1 MVASGF
7 GALDRLALSGGTL
20 TGELVAPDVNIAGL
34 TGATA
39 ASRYVG
45 ATTSGAPASG
55 TFLKGDFVIDQTAK
69 VWVCTTTGSPGTWT
83 QAGGSPNS
91 LPVFNVLNTAYSG
104 GADPSGSSDST
115 LAINAAIAAC
125 ISGSP
130 VPGGVV
136 YLPPGTY
143 KVTGNLTCHTTVP
156 VYIRGAGRWAT
167 TINFTGTGDCLRVYD
182 SSNINTRTRHGG
194 GVEALTIDGTGS
206 TGSGA
211 CGLHMGDI
219 FEFRLDV
226 GVQNFFG
233 TGGIGVH
240 LDNQWWWTEQLSGQV
255 FAANCA
261 THVMLDQLPAGA
273 NKTTATGSFARLD
286 LAVYVDQDQAAFDG
300 VTLANGAF
308 VYDGRLA
315 IRGNFGSSSSAV
327 TSAALRIT
335 GQTDPSFTSQT
346 VSSIFSSRLDVQVE
360 CEAGAHTPQTIVQGT
375 PGANYIRGCDGI
387 LDFAGGGVNFTQSN
401 LGSPQA
407 PGALWFLGSISGD
420 ASLSPATVPSGSG
433 SPLVVCGSLV
443 YTAGYANPGT
453 TSTLFSYGAD
463 FFELTLA
470 SNTTIS
476 FADGFGQTLGAPQ
489 RITVMITQSASASFT
504 VTWPTSGSPSV
515 TAPTVLWAGGGQ
527 PTMNPAHGSTDTY
540 MLETADGATW
550 FGYAIQQKPLGV
562 AQGGT
567 GLASLTAYAPL
578 TGGTTSTGALQQA
591 TTGMSTSGHV
601 LTSTGASSLPTWQA
615 PSGGGDTAAS
625 ATWSTG
631 TPTISIATADV
642 WDITISHNITG
653 LTITPTA
660 ANVQTVSLFLNQ
672 DGTGN
677 WTFPS
682 SAWPGS
688 VTWLAGGPPV
698 INPAAS
704 SLTLVV
710 LETYNAGSTW
720 YGSVPAPSLP
730 VSVVNGGTGL
740 SATGA
745 AGALLTSTGTTT
757 APAWQGL
764 LPLTAVQ
771 TSSFN
776 VTASQMNPVD
786 ATAGNVTA
794 TLPTGAIAG
803 DPTGIKLI
811 NTASG
816 HTLTVQT
823 TAPDVL
829 GRVTGF
835 SSGSYS
841 TSMTPFALPGQG
853 TLLIYTP
860 AGAAWAVTA
869 TSGGSANIVTSVS
882 GTPFA
887 TGEIVYLS
895 GTTAPAGL
903 SLNTPYYVVSAT
915 GSQTFQLS
923 ATSTGS
929 GITLTSTGTTCF
941 AQTAGFWTVLSDDLP
956 LAQLETLFAQTANN
970 LSDLASASTS
980 RTNLGLGSAAT
991 LASSAVAQTANN
1003 LSDLASASTALT
1015 NLGALPTAGGTM
1027 SGAIAMGASKVTGLG
1042 AGSAPADAV
1051 NVGQVAGIGANAA
1064 ATSAVS
1070 VGISAGEVVIATVT
1084 MPSGMSAQA
1093 TWRLTAWGTIS
1104 IGTTGTGSTITVRT
1118 RVGGLSGSLLSTEV
1132 SAAQTA
1138 SNTGGFRFTGEVTL
1152 QTTGS
1157 GGTWSGSLVPLF
1169 ALGSTAGVAGT
1180 NGPTCGYPEAP
1191 PTLTSLTTQAFVITI
1206 QLGSAT
1212 STASCLGSLA
1222 ERII

>member
-375 PGANYIRGCDGI
+375 PAANYIRGCDGI

-407 PGALWFLGSISGD
+407 PGALWFLGPISGD

-776 VTASQMNPVD
+776 VTASEMNPVD

-1104 IGTTGTGSTITVRT
+1104 IGTTGGTITVRT

-1157 GGTWSGSLVPLF
+1157 SGTWSGSLVPLF

-1180 NGPTCGYPEAP
+1180 NGPTCGYPESP

>member
-1 MVASGF
+1 VVASGF

-375 PGANYIRGCDGI
+375 PAANYIRGCDGI

-407 PGALWFLGSISGD
+407 PGALWFLGPISGD

-776 VTASQMNPVD
+776 VTASEMNPVD

-794 TLPTGAIAG
+794 TLPTGVIAG

-835 SSGSYS
+835 TSGSYS

-1070 VGISAGEVVIATVT
+1070 VGISAGEMVIATVT

-1104 IGTTGTGSTITVRT
+1104 IGTTGGTITVRT

-1157 GGTWSGSLVPLF
+1157 SGTWSGSLVPLF

-1180 NGPTCGYPEAP
+1180 NGPTCGYPESP

>member
-39 ASRYVG
+39 DSRYVG

-69 VWVCTTTGSPGTWT
+69 VWVCTTAGSPGTWT
-83 QAGGSPNS
+83 QAGGSGGSPTGSAGGSLAGTYPN
-91 LPVFNVLNTAYSG
+91 P
-104 GADPSGSSDST
+104 T
-115 LAINAAIAAC
+115 LAATAVSA
-125 ISGSP
+125 GS
-130 VPGGVV
+130 
-136 YLPPGTY
+136 YT
-143 KVTGNLTCHTTVP
+143 
-156 VYIRGAGRWAT
+156 
-167 TINFTGTGDCLRVYD
+167 
-182 SSNINTRTRHGG
+182 
-194 GVEALTIDGTGS
+194 
-206 TGSGA
+206 
-211 CGLHMGDI
+211 
-219 FEFRLDV
+219 
-226 GVQNFFG
+226 
-233 TGGIGVH
+233 
-240 LDNQWWWTEQLSGQV
+240 
-255 FAANCA
+255 AANI
-261 THVMLDQLPAGA
+261 TV
-273 NKTTATGSFARLD
+273 
-286 LAVYVDQDQAAFDG
+286 AA
-300 VTLANGAF
+300 
-308 VYDGRLA
+308 DGRL
-315 IRGNFGSSSSAV
+315 
-327 TSAALRIT
+327 TAA
-335 GQTDPSFTSQT
+335 
-346 VSSIFSSRLDVQVE
+346 
-360 CEAGAHTPQTIVQGT
+360 
-375 PGANYIRGCDGI
+375 AN
-387 LDFAGGGVNFTQSN
+387 
-401 LGSPQA
+401 
-407 PGALWFLGSISGD
+407 
-420 ASLSPATVPSGSG
+420 GSG
-433 SPLVVCGSLV
+433 GS
-443 YTAGYANPGT
+443 
-453 TSTLFSYGAD
+453 
-463 FFELTLA
+463 
-470 SNTTIS
+470 
-476 FADGFGQTLGAPQ
+476 
-489 RITVMITQSASASFT
+489 
-504 VTWPTSGSPSV
+504 
-515 TAPTVLWAGGGQ
+515 
-527 PTMNPAHGSTDTY
+527 
-540 MLETADGATW
+540 
-550 FGYAIQQKPLGV
+550 
-562 AQGGT
+562 
-567 GLASLTAYAPL
+567 
-578 TGGTTSTGALQQA
+578 
-591 TTGMSTSGHV
+591 
-601 LTSTGASSLPTWQA
+601 
-615 PSGGGDTAAS
+615 GDTASS
-625 ATWSTG
+625 ATWSTA

-776 VTASQMNPVD
+776 VTASEMNPVD

-794 TLPTGAIAG
+794 TLPTGVIAG

-835 SSGSYS
+835 TSGSYS

-1003 LSDLASASTALT
+1003 LSDLASASTALA

-1070 VGISAGEVVIATVT
+1070 VGISAGEMVIAAVT

-1104 IGTTGTGSTITVRT
+1104 IGTTGGTITVRT
-1118 RVGGLSGSLLSTEV
+1118 RVGGLTGSLLSTEV

-1157 GGTWSGSLVPLF
+1157 GGTWSGSLLPLF

-1180 NGPTCGYPEAP
+1180 NGPTCGYPESP